1 MSTIVTRAG
10 KGSPLSW
17 TEADANFTNLNT
29 DKLEKTNNLSDL
41 SNAST
46 ARTNLGLA
54 IGTNV
59 QAYNANLTTLS
70 AATLTAAGLALLD
83 DATAADQR
91 TTLGAQASSS
101 FLDSIVNGT
110 TLFSLRNK
118 IINGDF
124 KIDYRNN
131 GSAQTIT
138 AAAALAYT
146 VDRWYA
152 YCTGANVT
160 VQQITS
166 SGENRLRFTG
176 LASNTLVG
184 LGQRIE
190 SANCMDLAGKSA
202 TLSCKLSS
210 TSLTSITWTAYYAN
224 SKDTFGSLA
233 SPTKTQIAT
242 GTFTINTTETRYSA
256 TMNVP
261 AGATTGIEIVLIGGA
276 LLGSQTLTIGDV
288 QLETG
293 AILTNYEIRPNVLE
307 DLLCQ
312 RYQPAQIM
320 STGNGLGSGVA
331 YSAVVGLCTV
341 PFKVPARITPTGIS
355 ASGGNLL
362 TFYFGGYNS
371 ITSAISYNSAGLYGG
386 SLSCTIS
393 GATTGQGAI
402 VVGNANPGK
411 ILWTGAEL

>member
-1 MSTIVTRAG
+1 MSIITTRAG

-17 TEADANFTNLNT
+17 SDADANFTNLNT
-29 DKLEKTNNLSDL
+29 DKLEKTSNLSDV
-41 SNAST
+41 SNTST

-59 QAYNANLTTLS
+59 QAYNANLTTL
-70 AATLTAAGLALLD
+70 AGATITAAGLALLD

-124 KIDYRNN
+124 KIDVRNQ
-131 GSAQTIT
+131 GVAQTIT

-160 VQQITS
+160 AQQITS
-166 SGENRLRFTG
+166 SGEYRFRFTG
-176 LASNTLVG
+176 LASNTLIG

-190 SANCMDLAGKSA
+190 SDNCIDLAGKSA

-210 TSLTSITWTAYYAN
+210 TSLTSITWAAYYAN
-224 SKDTFGSLA
+224 SKDSFGTLA
-233 SPTKTQIAT
+233 SPTRTSIAS

-256 TMNVP
+256 TMSVP
-261 AGATTGIEIVLIGGA
+261 SGATTGIEIVLTGGA

-293 AILTNYEIRPNVLE
+293 AILTAYETRPRPLE
-307 DLLCQ
+307 VLLCQ
-312 RYQPAQIM
+312 RYQPSYIL
-320 STGNGLGSGVA
+320 TNGSNIGSGVA
-331 YSAVVGLCTV
+331 YSAVVGLCYV
-341 PFKVPARITPTGIS
+341 PFYTPARTAVTGVS
-355 ASGGNLL
+355 VSGSGIL
-362 TFYFGGYNS
+362 TFTFGGY
-371 ITSAISYNSAGLYGG
+371 TSATTGIVFNAGGG
-386 SLSCTIS
+386 TGASLSCTIS
-393 GATTGQGAI
+393 GATTGQGCI
-402 VVGNANPGK
+402 VHGNTTGR
-411 ILWTGAEL
+411 ILFTGAEL

>member
-17 TEADANFTNLNT
+17 SEADANFNNLNT
-29 DKLEKTNNLSDL
+29 DKLEKTSNLSDI
-41 SNAST
+41 SNAAT

-59 QAYNANLTTLS
+59 QAYNANLTTL
-70 AATLTAAGLALLD
+70 AGATITAAGLALLD

-124 KIDYRNN
+124 KIDVRNQ
-131 GSAQTIT
+131 GVAQTIT

-160 VQQITS
+160 AQQITS
-166 SGENRLRFTG
+166 SGEYRFRFTG

-190 SANCMDLAGKSA
+190 SDNCVDLAGKSA

-210 TSLTSITWTAYYAN
+210 TSLTSITWAAYYAN
-224 SKDTFGSLA
+224 SKDSFGTLA
-233 SPTKTQIAT
+233 SPTRTSIAS

-256 TMNVP
+256 TMSVP
-261 AGATTGIEIVLIGGA
+261 AGATTGIEIVLTGGA

-293 AILTNYEIRPNVLE
+293 AILTNYETRPCGLE
-307 DLLCQ
+307 VLLCQ
-312 RYQPAQIM
+312 RYQPSYIL
-320 STGNGLGSGVA
+320 TNGSGIGSGVA
-331 YSAVVGLCTV
+331 YSAVTGLCYV
-341 PFKVPARITPTGIS
+341 PFYTPARTAVTGVS
-355 ASGGNLL
+355 VSNSNML
-362 TFYFGGYNS
+362 TFTFGGY
-371 ITSAISYNSAGLYGG
+371 TSATTGITFNNGG
-386 SLSCTIS
+386 PSGASLSCTIS
-393 GATTGQGAI
+393 GATTGQGCI
-402 VVGNANPGK
+402 VAGNTTGR
-411 ILWTGAEL
+411 ILFTGAEL

>member
-41 SNAST
+41 SNAAT

-54 IGTNV
+54 INTDV
-59 QAYNANLTTLS
+59 QAYNANLTTLA
-70 AATLTAAGLALLD
+70 AATITSAGFALLD

-124 KIDYRNN
+124 KIDVRNL
-131 GSAQTIT
+131 GGAQTIT

-190 SANCMDLAGKSA
+190 AENCMDLAGKSA

-224 SKDTFGSLA
+224 SKDTFGTLA
-233 SPTKTQIAT
+233 SPTRTQIAT
-242 GTFTINTTETRYSA
+242 GTFSITTTETRYSA
-256 TMNVP
+256 TMSVP
-261 AGATTGIEIVLIGGA
+261 AGATTGIEIVLTGGA

-293 AILTNYEIRPNVLE
+293 TILTNYETRPRAFENM
-307 DLLCQ
+307 LCQ
-312 RYQPAQIM
+312 RYQPSLSIVVNSAI
-320 STGNGLGSGVA
+320 GSGVA
-331 YSAVVGLCTV
+331 YSAVVGLCYV
-341 PFKVPARITPTGIS
+341 PFKTQARIPPTGLT
-355 ASGGNLL
+355 ATTGNFL

-371 ITSAISYNSAGLYGG
+371 ATTTITFNNAGVDGANISSA
-386 SLSCTIS
+386 IS
-393 GATTGQGAI
+393 GATTGQGCI
-402 VVGNANPGK
+402 VSGNATGR
-411 ILWTGAEL
+411 IIFTGAEL

>member
-1 MSTIVTRAG
+1 MSIITTRAG

-17 TEADANFTNLNT
+17 SEADANFNNLNN
-29 DKLEKTNNLSDL
+29 DKLEKTSNLSDV
-41 SNAST
+41 SNTST

-59 QAYNANLTTLS
+59 QAYNANLTTL
-70 AATLTAAGLALLD
+70 AGATITAAGLALLD

-124 KIDYRNN
+124 KIDVRNQ
-131 GSAQTIT
+131 GVAQTIT

-160 VQQITS
+160 AQQITS
-166 SGENRLRFTG
+166 SGEYRFRFTG

-190 SANCMDLAGKSA
+190 SDNCVDLAGKSA

-210 TSLTSITWTAYYAN
+210 TSLTSITWAAYYAN
-224 SKDTFGSLA
+224 SKDSFGTLA
-233 SPTKTQIAT
+233 SPTRTSIAS

-256 TMNVP
+256 TMSVP
-261 AGATTGIEIVLIGGA
+261 SGATTGIEIVLTGGA

-293 AILTNYEIRPNVLE
+293 AILTAYETRPKALE
-307 DLLCQ
+307 NMLCQ
-312 RYQPAQIM
+312 RYQPSLNIVTNSAI
-320 STGNGLGSGVA
+320 GSGVA
-331 YSAVVGLCTV
+331 YSAVIGLCYV
-341 PFKVPARITPTGIS
+341 PFKTQSRIPPTGLT
-355 ASGGNLL
+355 ATAGNIL

-371 ITSAISYNSAGLYGG
+371 ATTNITFNNAGVDGVNISS
-386 SLSCTIS
+386 TIS
-393 GATTGQGAI
+393 GATTGQGCI
-402 VVGNANPGK
+402 VSGNSTGR
-411 ILWTGAEL
+411 IIFTGAEL

>member
-1 MSTIVTRAG
+1 MSTIVTRVG

-17 TEADANFTNLNT
+17 SEADANFTNLNN
-29 DKLEKTNNLSDL
+29 DKLEKTSNLSDV

-54 IGTNV
+54 INTDV
-59 QAYNANLTTLS
+59 QAYSANLTSL
-70 AATLTAAGLALLD
+70 AGATITAAGLALLD

-124 KIDYRNN
+124 KIDIRNQ
-131 GSAQTIT
+131 GVAQTIT

-160 VQQITS
+160 AQQITS
-166 SGENRLRFTG
+166 SGEYRCRFTG
-176 LASNTLVG
+176 LASNLTVG

-190 SANCMDLAGKSA
+190 SDNCVDLAGKSA

-210 TSLTSITWTAYYAN
+210 TSLTSITWAAYYAN
-224 SKDTFGSLA
+224 SKDSFGTLA
-233 SPTKTQIAT
+233 SPTRTSIAS

-256 TMNVP
+256 TMSVP
-261 AGATTGIEIVLIGGA
+261 AGATTGIEIVLTGGA

-293 AILTNYEIRPNVLE
+293 AILTAYETRPRGLE
-307 DLLCQ
+307 VLLCQ
-312 RYQPAQIM
+312 RYQP
-320 STGNGLGSGVA
+320 SYLLSNGSNIGAGVA
-331 YSAVVGLCTV
+331 YSATTGLCYV
-341 PFKVPARITPTGIS
+341 PFYTPARTVVTGVS
-355 ASGGNLL
+355 VSGSGIL
-362 TFYFGGYNS
+362 TFTFGGY
-371 ITSAISYNSAGLYGG
+371 TSATTGIVFNTGG
-386 SLSCTIS
+386 GTGASLSCTIS
-393 GATTGQGAI
+393 GATTGQGCI
-402 VVGNANPGK
+402 VHGNTTGR
-411 ILWTGAEL
+411 ILFTGAEL